1 MSAKSLILAQK
12 VDKNFSKLP
21 IRIQK
26 KILRSFENIKAN
38 PVSGI
43 KLHGELEDYFK
54 YRVGDYRIVYAFDA
68 KKSIVIVVKIE
79 HRQGVYK

>member
-1 MSAKSLILAQK
+1 MPAKSLILAQK
-12 VDKNFSKLP
+12 VDKSFSKLP

-26 KILRSFENIKAN
+26 KILKSFENIKIN
-38 PVSGI
+38 PVSDI
-43 KLHGELEDYFK
+43 KLHVELENYFK
-54 YRVGDYRIVYAFDA
+54 YWVGDYRIVYSFDT

>member
-1 MSAKSLILAQK
+1 MPAKSLILAQK

-21 IRIQK
+21 PRIQK
-26 KILRSFENIKAN
+26 KILKSFENIKTN

-43 KLHGELEDYFK
+43 KLHGELENYFK
-54 YRVGDYRIVYAFDA
+54 YRVGDYRIVYAFDT
-68 KKSIVIVVKIE
+68 KKSMVIVVKIE